1 MRPLATSLVLAVLAA
16 PVQGQPLQ
24 VIGYAGVLGEW
35 EVTASVTEQPSSGR
49 GRDYAGSLTM
59 KHTGICTRDGP
70 EEKTGLIRLQLASS
84 RLTATLSVAGVDC
97 TFSGKLADSY
107 AGVMRCPDR
116 KSVPLELWVK

>member
-1 MRPLATSLVLAVLAA
+1 
-16 PVQGQPLQ
+16 
-24 VIGYAGVLGEW
+24 VLGEG

-49 GRDYAGSLTM
+49 VRDYAGSLTM

-70 EEKTGLIRLQLASS
+70 QEKTGVMRLQLSPS
-84 RLTATLSVAGVDC
+84 RLMATLSVAGVDC
-97 TFSGKLADSY
+97 TFSGKLADPY